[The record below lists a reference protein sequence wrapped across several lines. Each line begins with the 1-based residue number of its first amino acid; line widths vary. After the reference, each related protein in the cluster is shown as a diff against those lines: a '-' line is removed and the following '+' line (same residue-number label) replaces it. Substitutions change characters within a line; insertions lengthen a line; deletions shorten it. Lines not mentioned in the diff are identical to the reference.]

1 MRVSTLAA
9 TILALAAVAVAPSAC
24 KSNDIA
30 ETNSTTNVGG
40 STVGASGGIVKG
52 PDGVEL
58 RIPAGALTKDVTFSI
73 AVAAT
78 GEYPPLPGDF
88 NVAGSVYALTPH
100 GQKFLTPVV
109 LSLPDPGG
117 AGTTAI
123 RAEVGGS
130 WAAVG
135 TAQVTGDAVELSTG
149 TLSFYAAASPA
160 SASDA
165 GHDNCS
171 GRGPDNGAP
180 TGKVSAMAGTY
191 PQSGPYP
198 AIDAS
203 KTVDGYATL
212 SETGNEL
219 DLVLTPYAK
228 ACGMFVNGIKKI
240 GAFDL
245 IVVVKPQTAP
255 GTVAT
260 GKYTGSD
267 INISVEGVG
276 AQQAEGDCG
285 GSSGSGGTQNQQ
297 PGYVNLTALD
307 ASHIT
312 GDFTYTP
319 AGGSGPI
326 SGTFDLPIC
335 TANAALTPPNCCVK

>member
-9 TILALAAVAVAPSAC
+9 TILAIAAVAVAPSAC

-123 RAEVGGS
+123 LLLFVLLLF
-130 WAAVG
+130 
-135 TAQVTGDAVELSTG
+135 TGM
-149 TLSFYAAASPA
+149 SFLIYYTCRLL
-160 SASDA
+160 
-165 GHDNCS
+165 GLN
-171 GRGPDNGAP
+171 R
-180 TGKVSAMAGTY
+180 
-191 PQSGPYP
+191 
-198 AIDAS
+198 
-203 KTVDGYATL
+203 
-212 SETGNEL
+212 E
-219 DLVLTPYAK
+219 
-228 ACGMFVNGIKKI
+228 
-240 GAFDL
+240 DL
-245 IVVVKPQTAP
+245 ITAYFCSVKKTLAMGVPLRQLCEEPAQKQTRWSRCQPQ
-255 GTVAT
+255 
-260 GKYTGSD
+260 
-267 INISVEGVG
+267 E
-276 AQQAEGDCG
+276 
-285 GSSGSGGTQNQQ
+285 
-297 PGYVNLTALD
+297 
-307 ASHIT
+307 
-312 GDFTYTP
+312 TP
-319 AGGSGPI
+319 A
-326 SGTFDLPIC
+326 
-335 TANAALTPPNCCVK
+335 PPRRCCR